1 MKIQVIDGGQGIE
14 ESDRDK
20 LFKMFGMHD
29 NNQISTKGIGLGLSI
44 SNLIVKKF
52 NGAID
57 FTSEV
62 GVGSNFFFTFELN
75 ELPDDNSQIEE
86 DSSSECDM
94 LEKLFKI
101 NVDNNH

>member
-1 MKIQVIDGGQGIE
+1 
-14 ESDRDK
+14 
-20 LFKMFGMHD
+20 MFGMHD

-75 ELPDDNSQIEE
+75 ELHDENSQIEE
-86 DSSSECDM
+86 DSS
-94 LEKLFKI
+94 
-101 NVDNNH
+101 

>member
-1 MKIQVIDGGQGIE
+1 
-14 ESDRDK
+14 
-20 LFKMFGMHD
+20 MFGMLD
-29 NNQISTKGIGLGLSI
+29 NNKISTKGIGLGLSI

-75 ELPDDNSQIEE
+75 EFPDVNSQIEQ
-86 DSSSECDM
+86 DSSLECDII
-94 LEKLFKI
+94 ENLFNI
-101 NVDNNH
+101 NVEY